1 MRLVAGQDPRRIL
14 EIVQSYITQNLP
26 DGIRAEFVGREVGG
40 AALTLRSDSSVLE
53 LARKVSH
60 EVFGVAPACLW
71 EGASIPIIPQ
81 LAEAAGAE
89 PLLVGFGMDEDNIH
103 SPNESFSLTQFEEGF
118 KFISGLLRAL

>member
-1 MRLVAGQDPRRIL
+1 MRLVAGQEPKRIL

-26 DGIRAEFVGREVGG
+26 EGIRAEFVGREVGG
-40 AALTLRSDSSVLE
+40 AALILRSDSSVLE

-60 EVFGVAPACLW
+60 EVFNVAPSCLW

-81 LAEAAGAE
+81 LAKAAGAE

-118 KFISGLLRAL
+118 KFISGLLRVL